1 VQTTRAQAIPAQL
14 DPAHPTPLRRLP
26 ARPVTAQAASAAAP
40 IQAGPPQP
48 APAPAAPP
56 QATPAP
62 AAPDL
67 TPSLDYA
74 RNYDAPA
81 DNREAVVPAIPT
93 KRRTDLSGGFRRTP
107 PDEVAAARS
116 IEIPAQRRPADLGD
130 LVTPPP
136 SRPDDLAALQSA
148 DRGIP
153 GWRRAGET
161 ATDTQRKRPATLA
174 DQPPLNTGGEPETE
188 LTRRPA
194 DLRDHLRATRPADL
208 AQYTHNQKPE
218 AARRPATLADHISD
232 PRTPVEDQ
240 A

>member
-1 VQTTRAQAIPAQL
+1 VAPLQA
-14 DPAHPTPLRRLP
+14 
-26 ARPVTAQAASAAAP
+26 
-40 IQAGPPQP
+40 

-56 QATPAP
+56 QPA
-62 AAPDL
+62 DL

-81 DNREAVVPAIPT
+81 DNRDAVVPTIST
-93 KRRTDLSGGFRRTP
+93 RRRTDLSGGFRRTP
-107 PDEVAAARS
+107 PDEVPAPRS
-116 IEIPAQRRPADLGD
+116 NEIPAQRRPADLGD
-130 LVTPPP
+130 LVTPPRPP
-136 SRPDDLAALQSA
+136 SRPDDLAALQSADRGIPQSA

-161 ATDTQRKRPATLA
+161 ATDTQGKRPATLA
-174 DQPPLNTGGEPETE
+174 DQPPLNTGGEPETD

-218 AARRPATLADHISD
+218 APRRPATLADHISD
-232 PRTPVEDQ
+232 PRTPVEDE